1 MTLYSTQKAAY
12 IAALL
17 CLFSYQGYSL
27 YEPLQCM
34 PLTDNTLQ
42 LIFERPLNSGE
53 LLVTSHERTILS
65 IRMNGG
71 AATYQLVKDYFPVTV
86 IEVDSQRQWEIIE
99 DCSIEM
105 KKIPQSH

>member
-1 MTLYSTQKAAY
+1 MKLHLIQRAAY
-12 IAALL
+12 IAAFL
-17 CLFSYQGYSL
+17 CLFSYQSYGLS
-27 YEPLQCM
+27 EPLQCT
-34 PLTDNTLQ
+34 PLTDNTIQ

-71 AATYQLVKDYFPVTV
+71 ATAYQLVKDYFPVTV
-86 IEVDSQRQWEIIE
+86 TEVDSQRQWEIIE
-99 DCSIEM
+99 DCTIEV